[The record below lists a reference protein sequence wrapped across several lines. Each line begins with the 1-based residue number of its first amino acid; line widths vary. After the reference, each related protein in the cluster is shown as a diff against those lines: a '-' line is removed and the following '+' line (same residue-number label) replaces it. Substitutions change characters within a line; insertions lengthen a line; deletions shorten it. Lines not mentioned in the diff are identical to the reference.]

1 MGFNTDDMIDQ
12 EIEESGFTFLDY
24 NKTEKPDG
32 GYRDVC
38 NSLILQIKQVEKM
51 YQDQLVGLES
61 RKKDL
66 KNSIILDIKVSIIW
80 LVIFLCPLCFVKICE
95 HTKVG
100 IVVLFIYMIIK
111 TLLPAIA
118 LIILFFILPAYI
130 RSLIINV
137 RNYHIMNE
145 TFSDEIKNSD
155 IVTFKQEERFLKDKL
170 YNISVVLD
178 DHKKVEAELVD
189 EYDENWNHRM
199 QKDVE
204 RLRKASIY
212 REYYARGMK
221 KEGTMSKIWYLSSI
235 LIIVGLYAIYFLYR
249 S

>member
-1 MGFNTDDMIDQ
+1 MGLNTEDMIDQ

-95 HTKVG
+95 HSKVG

-137 RNYHIMNE
+137 RNYHVMNE

-178 DHKKVEAELVD
+178 DHKKIEAKVIE
-189 EYDENWNHRM
+189 EFDENWNHQM

-221 KEGTMSKIWYLSSI
+221 KKDAISQLWYPVIVIII
-235 LIIVGLYAIYFLYR
+235 LGIFIIYLLYR
-249 S
+249 

>member
-1 MGFNTDDMIDQ
+1 MELNTEDMINQ

-66 KNSIILDIKVSIIW
+66 RNSIILDIKVSVIW
-80 LVIFLCPLCFVKICE
+80 IVIFLCPLCFVKICE

-111 TLLPAIA
+111 TFLPAIA
-118 LIILFFILPAYI
+118 LIILCFILPAYL

-145 TFSDEIKNSD
+145 TFSDEIGNRD
-155 IVTFKQEERFLKDKL
+155 IVTFKQEERFLKDNL

-178 DHKKVEAELVD
+178 NHKKIEAKVIE
-189 EYDENWNHRM
+189 EFDENWNYQM

-204 RLRKASIY
+204 KLRKASIY

-221 KEGTMSKIWYLSSI
+221 KKDAISQIWYLAI
-235 LIIVGLYAIYFLYR
+235 VVIVIGIIVIYFLYR
-249 S
+249 